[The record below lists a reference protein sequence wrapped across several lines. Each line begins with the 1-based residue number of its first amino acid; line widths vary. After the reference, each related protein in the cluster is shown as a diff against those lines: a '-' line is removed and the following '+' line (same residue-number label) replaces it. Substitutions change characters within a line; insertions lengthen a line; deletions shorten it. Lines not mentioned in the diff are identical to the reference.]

1 MKKNINQSTAA
12 FTLIELLVV
21 IAVIAILA
29 AILLPALAAAKKKG
43 QQIAC
48 LSNLRQWGLALH
60 IYASDNQDG
69 IPRDGTGESESYI
82 CYTGSASPIP
92 SGGTPDDPYAWF
104 NALPPLVGDQ
114 GLTYYYNLTSP
125 SVYEEKFPYPGNGV
139 GKIWMCPSIQAS
151 PNDNYAVGQP
161 GFGGKYGFFS
171 YMMNLDLKALSP
183 IATGYSSVAY
193 PNEPKLTR
201 FFSPSANVLLTEAV
215 FSPTLEVVTPEG
227 KSLPVA
233 SSSANWATFPAS
245 RWTYFSWRHN
255 KQGSLVFLDGH
266 AAEFKHSY
274 VFNLNPTPDSRV
286 ELDNPDIIWDQYR
299 N

>member
-1 MKKNINQSTAA
+1 MKKKINQSTAA

-48 LSNLRQWGLALH
+48 LSNLRQWGLGLH

-114 GLTYYYNLTSP
+114 FTRKSFPIPETASAKSGCVRRFRPHPTTIMPWVSP
-125 SVYEEKFPYPGNGV
+125 G
-139 GKIWMCPSIQAS
+139 W
-151 PNDNYAVGQP
+151 
-161 GFGGKYGFFS
+161 
-171 YMMNLDLKALSP
+171 
-183 IATGYSSVAY
+183 VA
-193 PNEPKLTR
+193 NTAFL
-201 FFSPSANVLLTEAV
+201 
-215 FSPTLEVVTPEG
+215 VT
-227 KSLPVA
+227 
-233 SSSANWATFPAS
+233 
-245 RWTYFSWRHN
+245 
-255 KQGSLVFLDGH
+255 
-266 AAEFKHSY
+266 
-274 VFNLNPTPDSRV
+274 
-286 ELDNPDIIWDQYR
+286 
-299 N
+299 